1 MGSLSLAKR
10 DNEKAEADASFGN
23 LTNRARETTDLL
35 AQSAAQGAGETDV
48 LRTQLMALRNWDA
61 NQQDV
66 NRSYFDTM
74 RSTNTAMTD
83 LTADTKHARVNLA
96 TEALA
101 DEEQVWANYYNQRA
115 DAYTQIGN
123 IHSNP
128 TSDSYNKKSTAF
140 DSMAKEASSNWKNP
154 GVGTNITGWT
164 GAKVTED
171 KLNNTQMQN
180 AARPV
185 NLKRPEGS
193 TLKKWV

>member
-1 MGSLSLAKR
+1 MQYTEPADKLDQQTVDQAQALKSLM
-10 DNEKAEADASFGN
+10 EEVEA
-23 LTNRARETTDLL
+23 
-35 AQSAAQGAGETDV
+35 V
-48 LRTQLMALRNWDA
+48 
-61 NQQDV
+61 
-66 NRSYFDTM
+66 
-74 RSTNTAMTD
+74 
-83 LTADTKHARVNLA
+83 
-96 TEALA
+96 
-101 DEEQVWANYYNQRA
+101 NYYNQRA

-128 TSDSYNKKSTAF
+128 TSDSYNKKSKAF

-171 KLNNTQMQN
+171 KLNNTRMQN